1 MESSRIPALRLP
13 AADLAGSGEEPIRG
27 YICAA
32 MWPTMSLETNKYWFD
47 ELSIWT
53 EGFNVTVT
61 QRARLQV
68 NALRKALAIVQQEK
82 AGTVCVT
89 LSFGT
94 IERHVD
100 LLTSIFEQNMLY
112 KHRIMVQVRGQLER
126 ARSPYR
132 VHGFVEFLRGEGI
145 SIGYRIMSPR
155 IGMDV
160 VALDHLKPD
169 FGVLRAPTSSRIEF
183 WEGVIV
189 EARSMGFDPG
199 KLIVAGIDDPM
210 RVELARRAHFGFGQ
224 GVAISPIKTPPWTR
238 DGPKPAAASSTAP
251 AAAKVASASRK
262 A

>member
-13 AADLAGSGEEPIRG
+13 AADLAAADEEPIRG
-27 YICAA
+27 YVCAA
-32 MWPTMSLETNKYWFD
+32 MWPTLALANKAYWFD

-68 NALRKALAIVQQEK
+68 NALRKALSILQQEK

-100 LLTSIFEQNMLY
+100 MITSIFDGSLLF
-112 KHRIMVQVRGQLER
+112 KHRILVQVRGQLER

-132 VHGFVEFLRGEGI
+132 VHGFLDFLRGEGI
-145 SIGYRIMSPR
+145 GVGYRIMSPR

-160 VALDHLKPD
+160 QALDQLKPD
-169 FGVLRAPTSSRIEF
+169 FGVLRAPTSSRLEF
-183 WEGVIV
+183 WEGIIV
-189 EARSMGFDPG
+189 EARSMGFDPA
-199 KLIVAGIDDPM
+199 KLVVAGLDQPM
-210 RVELARRAHFGFGQ
+210 QVDLARRAGFGHGQ
-224 GVAISPIKTPPWTR
+224 GGAMSPIKTPPWTR
-238 DGPKPAAASSTAP
+238 EAKSAAP
-251 AAAKVASASRK
+251 AATAAATPPAATSKT
-262 A
+262 

>member
-13 AADLAGSGEEPIRG
+13 AADLAAADEEPIRG
-27 YICAA
+27 YVCAA
-32 MWPTMSLETNKYWFD
+32 MWPTLSLANKEYWFD

-68 NALRKALAIVQQEK
+68 NALRKALTILQQEK

-100 LLTSIFEQNMLY
+100 MVTSIFEQSMLF
-112 KHRIMVQVRGQLER
+112 KHRIVVQVRGQLER

-132 VHGFVEFLRGEGI
+132 VHGFLDFLRGEGVA
-145 SIGYRIMSPR
+145 IGYRIMSPR

-160 VALDHLKPD
+160 VALDQLKPD
-169 FGVLRAPTSSRIEF
+169 FGVMRAPTSSRIEF
-183 WEGVIV
+183 WEGIIV
-189 EARSMGFDPG
+189 EARSMGFDPH
-199 KLIVAGIDDPM
+199 KLVVAGLDQPM
-210 RVELARRAHFGFGQ
+210 QVDLARRAGFGYGQ
-224 GVAISPIKTPPWTR
+224 GAAMSPIKTPPWTR
-238 DGPKPAAASSTAP
+238 EAPKAGKGSTAT
-251 AAAKVASASRK
+251 A
-262 A
+262 